1 MSPLAA
7 AARAGDLVEIDRLL
21 AAGAD
26 INAGSGVNNWPP
38 VIHAVHKGQV
48 KALEHLLDRGAV
60 ADQPVRDRALDVA
73 RGSGDEAE
81 VRAILAAFPVRTD
94 QPQPL
99 TLGRPRDPRNCGR
112 CTAGVFFSAC
122 RPVPCNL

>member
-1 MSPLAA
+1 MQARVFVLTVALAVTAACGHVPVSPLAA
-7 AARAGDLVEIDRLL
+7 AARAGKLVEIDRLL

-26 INAGSGVNNWPP
+26 IDAGSGVNNWPP

-48 KALEHLLDRGAV
+48 KTLQHLLDRGAV

-81 VRAILAAFPVRTD
+81 VRAILAEFPVRTTS
-94 QPQPL
+94 L
-99 TLGRPRDPRNCGR
+99 SR
-112 CTAGVFFSAC
+112 
-122 RPVPCNL
+122 